1 MACYILLLLMENEAW
16 NEERRVKRVKEGGGG
31 EGSWIIEMNNESN
44 KE

>member
-16 NEERRVKRVKEGGGG
+16 NEERRVKEGGGG
-31 EGSWIIEMNNESN
+31 EGSWITEMNNESN